1 MTTTSSKTPS
11 ITPSTTPAPSSGY
24 CDLGAHIR
32 FPRAPDEESIND
44 LVRAARRGGIATV
57 VVGVSGQ
64 PPVDNARFQAACA
77 ALQGKD
83 GVRVIPAVCPVQG
96 GGLADVASIER
107 PAAWASSAASSSAT
121 SSSWLVPD
129 EVRFVYRLPA
139 PVDDAVLL
147 RRVAETARAR
157 HALVITPSFDGA
169 LAAGAVAVEG
179 AVATRLGLPGLPEAA
194 EVIGLTRILS
204 IAKLTGARFHVA
216 GVFTAEGA
224 ALLASSGNERV
235 TGSAFAAHLLLD
247 ETALLSRRYDTRYL
261 RQPPL
266 PTAASRQALIAAVKA
281 GTLLVSSGHAH
292 VPRRERDLEPI
303 RATPG
308 GTALSST
315 ARLLRPILGDDV
327 LDRAFGAGP
336 TRCLGDAKTPRRS
349 PPTGVG
355 PFDGQ
360 GGDVNDDLGRCV
372 QELAR

>member
-1 MTTTSSKTPS
+1 MTTT
-11 ITPSTTPAPSSGY
+11 TTASALTTVPGY
-24 CDLGAHIR
+24 CDLGASIR
-32 FPRAPDEESIND
+32 FPRAPDEESIHD
-44 LVRAARRGGIATV
+44 LVRAARKGGVATV

-77 ALQGKD
+77 ALQGKG

-107 PAAWASSAASSSAT
+107 PAAWASDDAPS
-121 SSSWLVPD
+121 SSSWLIPD
-129 EVRFVYRLPA
+129 EVRFVYKLPA

-157 HALVITPSFDGA
+157 HALVITPSVDGA

-179 AVATRLGLPGLPEAA
+179 AVATRLGLPGMPEVA
-194 EVIGLTRILS
+194 EVIAITRILAV
-204 IAKLTGARFHVA
+204 AKLTGARFHIA

-224 ALLASSGNERV
+224 ALIGASGNERV
-235 TGSAFAAHLLLD
+235 SGSVFASHLLLD
-247 ETALLSRRYDTRYL
+247 ETALLARRYDTRYL

-266 PTAASRQALIAAVKA
+266 PTSSSRQALIAAVKA

-308 GTALSST
+308 GTSLSST
-315 ARLLRPILGDDV
+315 ARLLRPLLGDDV
-327 LDRAFGAGP
+327 LARAFGAGP
-336 TRCLGDAKTPRRS
+336 ARCLGDAKTPRRAR
-349 PPTGVG
+349 PDDAHPNVT
-355 PFDGQ
+355 D
-360 GGDVNDDLGRCV
+360 DNDDDLARCV
-372 QELAR
+372 QELPR